1 MSNVKPVRRGRALL
15 SVALAAGLALGGCSA
30 AGSSPSVTSS
40 SSGSEVSGNLDVR
53 VYADWPFV
61 KANAE
66 AFMKEHQD
74 AHITVGA
81 IDNDTLRQSGGRMFT
96 SNDAPDVVS
105 YTVAQDLF
113 GQWTKANALQPV
125 DDVWKAGGLDAV
137 TSDSVSTLVTAA
149 DGQKYAVPLGL
160 TIAPVLFY
168 NKALWEK
175 AGATA
180 PGSNHQFA
188 SLDEFNQALAK
199 VKASGATPMAVTGG
213 TLSQLIFNS
222 TFASSCG
229 ASYDSIVENYK
240 QGNNGSYSD
249 PCIVKALS
257 TFQDWIKNGYIEEG
271 MPSQTQQTTQ
281 ALFEN
286 GKAGSWVQGSWTP
299 PVFEP
304 SFEYDWA
311 LLPSLGSDQSPIA
324 VAPDSFL
331 IPAKAKNP
339 TLAKAFIQYMVSK
352 STLEAGMGRVPAQS
366 GLDMT
371 KVTKG
376 NAIEA
381 SLSDAATSSSS
392 NVIAIW
398 DTVAPA
404 TVLTALQSDVVPGL
418 VNGSMTPEQAAAHL
432 QSTLE
437 QYKAANG

>member
-1 MSNVKPVRRGRALL
+1 
-15 SVALAAGLALGGCSA
+15 
-30 AGSSPSVTSS
+30 
-40 SSGSEVSGNLDVR
+40 
-53 VYADWPFV
+53 
-61 KANAE
+61 
-66 AFMKEHQD
+66 
-74 AHITVGA
+74 
-81 IDNDTLRQSGGRMFT
+81 
-96 SNDAPDVVS
+96 
-105 YTVAQDLF
+105 
-113 GQWTKANALQPV
+113 
-125 DDVWKAGGLDAV
+125 
-137 TSDSVSTLVTAA
+137 LVTGA

-160 TIAPVLFY
+160 TIAPIMFY
-168 NKALWEK
+168 NTALWEK

-180 PGSNHQFA
+180 PGSNHQFT
-188 SLDEFNQALAK
+188 SLEEFNQALAK
-199 VKASGATPMAVTGG
+199 VKASGATPMAITGG
-213 TLSQLIFNS
+213 TLSQLVFNS
-222 TFASSCG
+222 LFPSSCG
-229 ASYDSIVENYK
+229 ASYGSIAENYK

-286 GKAGSWVQGSWTP
+286 GKAASWLQGSWTP
-299 PVFEP
+299 PVFKP
-304 SFEYDWA
+304 SFDYDWA
-311 LLPSLGSDQSPIA
+311 LLPSLGTDQSPVA

-339 TLAKAFIQYMVSK
+339 GLAKAFIQYMVTK
-352 STLEAGMGRVPAQS
+352 STLESGMGRVPAQS

-371 KVTKG
+371 KVTNG

-381 SLSDAATSSSS
+381 SLSEAATSSSS
-392 NVIAIW
+392 NVLAIW

-418 VNGSMTPEQAAAHL
+418 VNGSMTPQAAADHL